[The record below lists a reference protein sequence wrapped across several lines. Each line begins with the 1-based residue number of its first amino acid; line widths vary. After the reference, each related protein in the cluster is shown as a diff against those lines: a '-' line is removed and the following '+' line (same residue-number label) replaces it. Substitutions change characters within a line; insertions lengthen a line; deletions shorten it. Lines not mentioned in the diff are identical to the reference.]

1 MEKSETKKLL
11 EILKTAYPKTYQN
24 ITEEQARNMLSLYFD
39 MFKEYETEIVVVALK
54 NYIKANEFP
63 PTIAGLQKQIDLIAP
78 EEDTDIELWNEFEKA
93 CRKGSRITQEEFE
106 SLSEPIKKWCR
117 DVSQI
122 RELSK
127 LDSGTF
133 NSVIR
138 GQFLK
143 TIPQLIERQEAK
155 KKLPAETRKIL
166 ETLKLEG

>member
-39 MFKEYETEIVVVALK
+39 MFKEYETEIVVFALK
-54 NYIKANEFP
+54 NYIKENEYP
-63 PTIAGLQKQIDLIAP
+63 PTIAGLQKQIDLIISD
-78 EEDTDIELWNEFEKA
+78 EDTDIELWNTLSAA
-93 CRKGSRITQEEFE
+93 CSRGTRMSAEEFDALPE
-106 SLSEPIKKWCR
+106 
-117 DVSQI
+117 VI
-122 RELSK
+122 REWAGDVGQIKELA
-127 LDSGTF
+127 LMDSVTF

-143 TIPQLIERQEAK
+143 TIPRLIERQEAK
-155 KKLPAETRKIL
+155 KKLPAEARKIL

>member
-1 MEKSETKKLL
+1 MTLQETQKMLV
-11 EILKTAYPKTYQN
+11 ILKKAYPRYY
-24 ITEEQARNMLSLYFD
+24 TESTKEEVQETLLFYHD
-39 MFKEYETEIVVVALK
+39 MFSEYPVEIVVTALK
-54 NYIKANEFP
+54 NYIKVNEYP

-127 LDSGTF
+127 LDTGTF
-133 NSVIR
+133 NTVIK

-143 TIPQLIERQEAK
+143 TITKIKEREKALKGIPYEVKQ
-155 KKLPAETRKIL
+155 KLSELKML
-166 ETLKLEG
+166 E

>member
-63 PTIAGLQKQIDLIAP
+63 PTIAGLQKQIDLIISD
-78 EEDTDIELWNEFEKA
+78 EDTDIELWNEFEKA

-106 SLSEPIKKWCR
+106 SLSGPIKKWCK

-127 LDSGTF
+127 LDTGTF
-133 NSVIR
+133 NTVIK

-143 TIPQLIERQEAK
+143 TITKIKEREKALKEIPYEVRQ
-155 KKLPAETRKIL
+155 KLSELKML
-166 ETLKLEG
+166 E

>member
-1 MEKSETKKLL
+1 MTLQETQKMLV
-11 EILKTAYPKTYQN
+11 ILKKAYPRYYTESTKEEVQKTVLFYH
-24 ITEEQARNMLSLYFD
+24 D
-39 MFKEYETEIVVVALK
+39 MFSEYPVEIVVTALK
-54 NYIKANEFP
+54 NYIKVNEYP

-122 RELSK
+122 RDLSK

-133 NSVIR
+133 NTVIK

-143 TIPQLIERQEAK
+143 TITKLKEREKALKEIPYEVKQ
-155 KKLPAETRKIL
+155 KLSELKML
-166 ETLKLEG
+166 E